1 MMAKKKIGTK
11 EAQAVKAEQEES
23 PEFTRSAWAGHE
35 QFQCKH
41 CAFDTL
47 EANVMIEHLF
57 WVHSILLEPTLH
69 AAEEPAVEQE
79 ANIELKETQDAKTN
93 VD

>member
-1 MMAKKKIGTK
+1 MAKRKTATKK
-11 EAQAVKAEQEES
+11 EPAAQPEQEES
-23 PEFTRSAWAGHE
+23 SDFNRSKWAGHV

-47 EANVMIEHLF
+47 DPSVMIEHLF
-57 WVHSILLEPTLH
+57 WVHSILLEQTLP
-69 AAEEPAVEQE
+69 AAEEPAAEQG
-79 ANIELKETQDAKTN
+79 ANTELKEIQDAKTN